1 MSTSRTLPE
10 TVGWVRQEGL
20 ALNLPRQAGLLI
32 AIKTLS
38 EDESDLTEAA
48 LHDAFGYVS
57 SAFGQMDET
66 LTGRANNAINDLVR
80 QQLLSRFNTDMV
92 AGRAST
98 ACRALA

>member
-1 MSTSRTLPE
+1 
-10 TVGWVRQEGL
+10 L
-20 ALNLPRQAGLLI
+20 ALNLPTDRLAFLM

-38 EDESDLTEAA
+38 EDESDLSEAA

-66 LTGRANNAINDLVR
+66 LTGRANNAINDLIR
-80 QQLLSRFNTDMV
+80 QQLRRVSPPTWWQ
-92 AGRAST
+92 GRAST